1 VEYWDT
7 SALLKLYVPEPD
19 SPTFLERIGLIGTA
33 LLTADVAAVELL
45 CALERKEHA
54 GDVSEGGAQAL
65 FQRFELDLGAG
76 RVVLIPYGRDVWK
89 AAKDLVRLA
98 YGEEPPVMIR
108 SLDVLHVATALC
120 AKVGTVVATDRRLR
134 RAATLAGL
142 EIAPEALPR

>member
-19 SPTFLERIGLIGTA
+19 SPTFLERIELIGTA

-45 CALERKEHA
+45 CALERKEQV
-54 GDVSEGGAQAL
+54 GDVSEGGGQAL
-65 FQRFELDLGAG
+65 FQRFELDAGAG
-76 RVVLIPYGRDVWK
+76 RLVLIPYGSDVWR

-98 YGEEPPVMIR
+98 YSEEPPVLIR
-108 SLDVLHVATALC
+108 SLDVLHVATALS
-120 AKVGTVVATDRRLR
+120 AKVGTVVATDVRLR

-142 EIAPEALPR
+142 ETAP